1 MNTIHLDQETDRR
14 LAELATATSK
24 QPEDIVKKA
33 LQAYLEDLE
42 GIEGQCLLQR
52 IDKEGTECAVSLDEI
67 S

>member
-1 MNTIHLDQETDRR
+1 MDNSLGEPGINCLIQDKVLNHKDST
-14 LAELATATSK
+14 
-24 QPEDIVKKA
+24 VGGKKA